1 MDIQTN
7 GFLAEEVKGELGDKL
22 TCQCLFFRQ
31 YQLPCQHLFQFD
43 LVSDVI
49 KDSDWDVW
57 ASMFED
63 YGFEIYESTTK
74 DFVAK
79 EIFDEPGGPNKHLL
93 QVREVLD
100 DVKNSY
106 YQMQEIMADWDA
118 DECNAKS
125 KQFVRMLRK
134 MTGSVRQQGAMK
146 ALKQLDD
153 EGHRL
158 GTSSDDEA
166 DDGEVDPSDGQRAIA
181 LRSKAGNSE
190 GGEGEGGDGGDGDSE
205 GSDSDGSG
213 D

>member
-1 MDIQTN
+1 M
-7 GFLAEEVKGELGDKL
+7 KGELGDEL

-63 YGFEIYESTTK
+63 CRFEIYESTTK

-79 EIFDEPGGPNKHLL
+79 GIFDEPGGPNKHLL

-118 DECNAKS
+118 DERNAKS

-166 DDGEVDPSDGQRAIA
+166 DDGEVDPSNGQRAIA
-181 LRSKAGNSE
+181 LRSKAGNGE
-190 GGEGEGGDGGDGDSE
+190 GGEGEGGDGDSE
-205 GSDSDGSG
+205 GSNSDGSG